1 MPVDFETTKVS
12 DALPSAGFDPTR
24 PSIWSWM
31 NTIPYVTV
39 EATEATLSDV
49 RTLMAA
55 GSRLCLNYQGKVPLT
70 EAQAEYLGKIGLTT
84 SEGGEPWVS
93 SWLPER
99 FEEVVAERGFRLIEH
114 ATEGDLNAR
123 YYAGRSDG
131 MHAGVPSRL
140 VTIEASD

>member
-1 MPVDFETTKVS
+1 
-12 DALPSAGFDPTR
+12 
-24 PSIWSWM
+24 M

-49 RTLMAA
+49 RTLMAP

-84 SEGGEPWVS
+84 REGGEPWVS

-114 ATEGDLNAR
+114 ATEDDLNAR